1 MNIDR
6 KNTESKNISKY
17 SSGNFR
23 NDSIK
28 EGLEKLEI
36 NGKSKARSLGAAAVS
51 KEVLKK
57 EIGTGKEIPGFSD
70 LPSNENKTFLDGL
83 KKDVEKQTLENLEK
97 DKIQNQEELGD
108 VLDIVTTTKKA
119 IIKEIE
125 NNREPRKR
133 KANINPEH
141 LEHLNEEGKIEAGKA
156 IDEAN
161 KEIIKAIKELARRLK
176 TQQAKETKEEVK
188 PRREEKPAKK
198 TDIETEKKAQDKPNK
213 EKQAEESV
221 SKKQAK
227 KTEKEID
234 PEKEKESKKSAKK
247 TEKERRESA
256 DKEIKKHFPDEEKN
270 KPLKSIDKESR
281 EKKVDTQSEVTREFL
296 DPEWESKEKKLEK
309 LKQELNQA
317 SDDYVEMKLKKEKL
331 WRAPIRFFREKITK
345 EKDQDVEW
353 MKEYYNNVLARY
365 QNVFLERLDREK
377 MTEKDWDDAREYFEK
392 EEKINLYNAETNA
405 REEEHKF
412 TDNKLFKFVGRRF
425 ENLTHASL
433 ETKMVAIAAML
444 VLGAFGG
451 IAVEN
456 YMRGK
461 PGSAKLVKERI
472 AELKETELSESLLK
486 SFVSEEEIKKELPG
500 ELAESV
506 SESENVPE
514 DISESAVSD
523 EIKEGA
529 VKEEAIKKPGKPG
542 EGKAEKVAKQKAPET
557 IVVSGEFEE
566 AVSELSNELTGGSAE
581 AWKYI
586 KNKTSQQVR
595 DLIRA
600 MPREKVEEMDLKGL
614 IERLNDISY
623 RYTREHS
630 VKANPEKGE
639 VLGHW
644 IKRIVEINKEGKL

>member
-1 MNIDR
+1 MNIDI
-6 KNTESKNISKY
+6 KNTKSENASKY

-36 NGKSKARSLGAAAVS
+36 DGKSKARSLGAAAVS
-51 KEVLKK
+51 KEVIKK
-57 EIGTGKEIPGFSD
+57 QIVTGKEIPGFSD
-70 LPSNENKTFLDGL
+70 LPSNENKTSLDGL

-97 DKIQNQEELGD
+97 EENQKQGKFEKDKIQNQEELED

-141 LEHLNEEGKIEAGKA
+141 LEHLNEEGKIEVRKA

-188 PRREEKPAKK
+188 PRREEKSAKK
-198 TDIETEKKAQDKPNK
+198 TDIETEKKAQDKLNK
-213 EKQAEESV
+213 KKQAEESV

-227 KTEKEID
+227 KTEKEI
-234 PEKEKESKKSAKK
+234 
-247 TEKERRESA
+247 RESA
-256 DKEIKKHFPDEEKN
+256 DKEIKKYFPEEEKN
-270 KPLKSIDKESR
+270 KPLKSIDEESR
-281 EKKVDTQSEVTREFL
+281 GKKVDTQPEVTREFL
-296 DPEWESKEKKLEK
+296 DPEWESREKKLEK

-331 WRAPIRFFREKITK
+331 WKAPMRFFREKITK

-353 MKEYYNNVLARY
+353 MKEYYNKALARY
-365 QNVFLERLDREK
+365 QNVFLERLDRKK
-377 MTEKDWDDAREYFEK
+377 MTEKDWDDAHEYFEK

-461 PGSAKLVKERI
+461 PGLAKLVKERI

-523 EIKEGA
+523 EIKEGV